1 MFPEAPLE
9 EVSAEFETLTE
20 RFSKGRFVSPD
31 WLRRTLSRLR
41 VTGRLSEMI
50 YSMEATDTD
59 FLAYQ
64 FKPVLKLLN
73 SPTDGLLIAD
83 EVGLGKTIEAGLIW
97 TELRA
102 RFDSKRLLVIC
113 PKTLCDKWQDE
124 LKNRFGV
131 EASIVNA
138 EGLLRFLESAQHKDN
153 AFAAIASMQSLRPP
167 KGWRNATENES
178 TNGGNERLRLAQ
190 LLNEAENGQALFDL
204 LVVGEA
210 MQALVE
216 HPVNTIAELA
226 TKSKSILSHSMV
238 RDIHEWQSAACET
251 LCADIQ
257 ALAAI

>member
-1 MFPEAPLE
+1 MFPEAALE

-59 FLAYQ
+59 FHAYQ

-138 EGLLRFLESAQHKDN
+138 EGLLRFWKVRSIRIMRLL
-153 AFAAIASMQSLRPP
+153 QSQVCSP
-167 KGWRNATENES
+167 
-178 TNGGNERLRLAQ
+178 
-190 LLNEAENGQALFDL
+190 
-204 LVVGEA
+204 
-210 MQALVE
+210 
-216 HPVNTIAELA
+216 
-226 TKSKSILSHSMV
+226 
-238 RDIHEWQSAACET
+238 
-251 LCADIQ
+251 
-257 ALAAI
+257 